1 MWRKALE
8 LAAVSAGVM
17 AWTGA
22 AEASGFSLKEQS
34 AKETGRAFA
43 GGAAAADDA
52 SIIFYNP
59 AGMTKLERSQVSLN
73 THVLFVDSAQQNDGT
88 TLIVPGRPAAIP
100 VSGTNGGNPFDQP
113 VIVPTGYAA
122 FRASDRL
129 WFGLG
134 ISAPF
139 GLKVEYDQGFFGR
152 YDSIKSEVKTV
163 NIQPSVGYAINDNL
177 SIGGGVDIQQI
188 DVKLRNALPNLVP
201 GAGDGEL
208 NISGD
213 DLSVGWN
220 AGVLLSL
227 GKARFG
233 AHYRSKVVHR
243 LDGTYQVSGLVG
255 PLAGANTQTFATA
268 PLEIPESVTV
278 SAMYGVGDRV
288 RVMATGQWFNWSR
301 FEAITVEPLGRPA
314 VVNEQNYKDS
324 WSGHGAVEV
333 DATDRLTLRAGG
345 LYDTT
350 PTQDAFRTTRVPDGD
365 RIWATAGATWRLN
378 DRLDVN
384 VSYAHVFVSEER
396 LDRTDTLFAGT
407 AAATQARI
415 VSTNTGNADVIGTS
429 LTVRL

>member
-1 MWRKALE
+1 MWRKALG
-8 LAAVSAGVM
+8 LAAVSAGVL

-73 THVLFVDSAQQNDGT
+73 SHFLFVDSAQQNDGT
-88 TLIVPGRPAAIP
+88 TLTVPGRPTAIA
-100 VSGTNGGNPFDQP
+100 VTGNNGGNPFDQP

-163 NIQPSVGYAINDNL
+163 NIQPSFGYALNDNV

-220 AGVLLSL
+220 AGVLLSF
-227 GKARFG
+227 GKARLG
-233 AHYRSKVVHR
+233 AHYRSKVSHR

-255 PLAGANTQTFATA
+255 PLAGANTRTFATA
-268 PLEIPESVTV
+268 PLDIPESVTV

-288 RVMATGQWFNWSR
+288 RLMATGQWFNWSR
-301 FEAITVEPLGRPA
+301 FEAITVQPLGRPA

-324 WSGHGAVEV
+324 WSGHGAVEF

-365 RIWATAGATWRLN
+365 RVWATAGATWKLN

-384 VSYAHVFVSEER
+384 VSYAHVFVSEEK
-396 LDRTDTLFAGT
+396 LNRTDTLFAGT

-429 LTVRL
+429 LTIKL

>member
-1 MWRKALE
+1 MWRKALG
-8 LAAVSAGVM
+8 LAAVSAGVL
-17 AWTGA
+17 AWTGT

-52 SIIFYNP
+52 STIFTNP
-59 AGMTKLERSQVSLN
+59 AGMTKLERSQISLN
-73 THVLFVDSAQQNDGT
+73 THILFVDSAQQNDGT
-88 TLIVPGRPAAIP
+88 TLTVPGRPTAFP
-100 VSGTNGGNPFDQP
+100 VTGNNGGNPFDQP

-139 GLKVEYDQGFFGR
+139 GLKVEYDPGFFGR

-163 NIQPSVGYAINDNL
+163 NIQPSVGFAINDNV
-177 SIGGGVDIQQI
+177 SIGGGVDIQQV
-188 DVKLRNALPNLVP
+188 DVKLRNALPNLSP

-220 AGVLLSL
+220 AGVLLSF
-227 GKARFG
+227 GKARLG

-268 PLEIPESVTV
+268 PLEIPESVTL
-278 SAMYGVGDRV
+278 SAMVGVGNRV
-288 RVMATGQWFNWSR
+288 RLMATGQWFNWSR
-301 FEAITVEPLGRPA
+301 FEAIVVQPLGRPA
-314 VVNEQNYKDS
+314 VVNEQNYEDS
-324 WSGHGAVEV
+324 WSGHGAVEF

-365 RIWATAGATWRLN
+365 RIWATAGATWKLN
-378 DRLDVN
+378 DRIDVN
-384 VSYAHVFVSEER
+384 VSYAHVFVSEEK

-429 LTVRL
+429 LTIRL

>member
-73 THVLFVDSAQQNDGT
+73 THVLFVDSAQANDGT
-88 TLIVPGRPAAIP
+88 TLTVPGRPAAIP
-100 VSGTNGGNPFDQP
+100 VAGNNGGNPFDQP

-139 GLKVEYDQGFFGR
+139 GLKVEYDPGFFGR

-163 NIQPSVGYAINDNL
+163 NIQPSFGYAINNNV

-255 PLAGANTQTFATA
+255 PLAGANTQTFASA

-278 SAMYGVGDRV
+278 SALYGVGDRV
-288 RVMATGQWFNWSR
+288 RLMATGQWFNWSR
-301 FEAITVEPLGRPA
+301 FEAITVQPLGRPA

-324 WSGHGAVEV
+324 WSGHGAVEF

-429 LTVRL
+429 LTLRL

>member
-1 MWRKALE
+1 MLRKALG
-8 LAAVSAGVM
+8 LAAVSTVAMGW
-17 AWTGA
+17 AGA
-22 AEASGFSLKEQS
+22 AHASGFSLKEQS

-73 THVLFVDSAQQNDGT
+73 SHILFVDSQQRNNGS
-88 TLIVPGRPAAIP
+88 TLSVPGAPATVP
-100 VSGTNGGNPFDQP
+100 VTGSDGGNPFDQP

-139 GLKVEYDQGFFGR
+139 GLKVEYDPSFFGR

-163 NIQPSVGYAINDNL
+163 NIQPSVGYAINDNV
-177 SIGGGVDIQQI
+177 SIGGGIDIQQI

-201 GAGDGEL
+201 GAGDGEV

-220 AGVLLSL
+220 AGVLFSL
-227 GKARFG
+227 GKARLG

-243 LDGTYQVSGLVG
+243 LDGQYQVTGLVG
-255 PLAGANTQTFATA
+255 PLASGNTSSFATA
-268 PLEIPESVTV
+268 PLEIPESVTL

-301 FEAITVEPLGRPA
+301 FDAINVEPLGRPT
-314 VVNEQNYKDS
+314 VVSEQNYKDS
-324 WSGHGAVEV
+324 WSGHGAVEF

-365 RIWATAGATWRLN
+365 RTWVTGGATWRLN
-378 DRLDVN
+378 DRIDVN
-384 VSYAHVFVSEER
+384 VSYAHVFVSEEE
-396 LDRTDTLFAGT
+396 LDRSDVLFAGT
-407 AAATQARI
+407 AAARTART
-415 VSTNTGNADVIGTS
+415 VSTNSGNADVIGTS
-429 LTVRL
+429 LTIRL

>member
-1 MWRKALE
+1 MWRKALG
-8 LAAVSAGVM
+8 LAAVSAGVLT
-17 AWTGA
+17 WTGA

-59 AGMTKLERSQVSLN
+59 AGMTKLERSQVSFN
-73 THVLFVDSAQQNDGT
+73 SHFLFVDSAQQNDGT
-88 TLIVPGRPAAIP
+88 TLTVPGRPTAIP
-100 VSGTNGGNPFDQP
+100 VTGNNGGNPFDQP

-163 NIQPSVGYAINDNL
+163 NIQPSFGYALNDNV

-220 AGVLLSL
+220 AGVLLSF
-227 GKARFG
+227 GKARLG
-233 AHYRSKVVHR
+233 AHYRSKVSHR

-255 PLAGANTQTFATA
+255 PLASANTRTFATA
-268 PLEIPESVTV
+268 PLDIPESVTV

-288 RVMATGQWFNWSR
+288 RLMATGQWFNWSR
-301 FEAITVEPLGRPA
+301 FEAITVQPLGRPA

-324 WSGHGAVEV
+324 WSGHGAVEF

-365 RIWATAGATWRLN
+365 RIWATAGMTWKLN

-384 VSYAHVFVSEER
+384 LSYAHVFVSEEK
-396 LDRTDTLFAGT
+396 LNRTDTLFAGT

-429 LTVRL
+429 LTIKL

>member
-1 MWRKALE
+1 MRRKALM
-8 LAAVSAGVM
+8 AGAVSAGM
-17 AWTGA
+17 LACAGTA
-22 AEASGFSLKEQS
+22 QASGFSLKEQS

-59 AGMTKLERSQVSLN
+59 AGMTKLERSQLSLN
-73 THVLFVDSAQQNDGT
+73 AHVLFVDSRQRNDGT
-88 TLIVPGRPAAIP
+88 TLSAPGVPGPIP
-100 VSGTNGGNPFDQP
+100 VSGNDGGNPFQQP
-113 VIVPTGYAA
+113 VIIPTGYAA

-139 GLKVEYDQGFFGR
+139 GLQVEYDPGFFGR
-152 YDSIKSEVKTV
+152 YDSIKSEVRTV
-163 NIQPSVGYAINDNL
+163 NIQPSVGFAINDNV
-177 SIGGGVDIQQI
+177 SIGGGIDIQQI

-220 AGVLLSL
+220 AGVLLSV
-227 GKARFG
+227 GTARLG
-233 AHYRSKVVHR
+233 AHYRSKVSHR
-243 LDGTYQVSGLVG
+243 LNGEYRTQGLVG
-255 PLAGANTQTFATA
+255 PLASANGSAFATA
-268 PLEIPESVTV
+268 PLDIPESVTV
-278 SAMYGVGDRV
+278 SAMVGAGERF

-301 FEAITVEPLGRPA
+301 FQAIDVRPLGRPA
-314 VVNEQNYKDS
+314 VVSEQNYKDS
-324 WSGHGAVEV
+324 WSGHGAIEF
-333 DATDRLTLRAGG
+333 DASERLTLRAGG

-350 PTQDAFRTTRVPDGD
+350 PTRDDFRTTRVPDGD

-378 DRLDVN
+378 DRIDVN

-396 LDRTDTLFAGT
+396 LDRRDTLYAGT
-407 AAATQARI
+407 PAATTARI
-415 VSTNTGNADVIGTS
+415 VSTNSGNADVIGTS
-429 LTVRL
+429 LTLRL